1 MNNVNHKERKHSR
14 FSASGAE
21 RWHACAASVA
31 LEEQSPPGA
40 DNHWSRE
47 GTLAHEVLEALL
59 NRTALPK
66 SFDVSPEMIAH
77 CERAANKIRAL
88 KTASEGIL
96 LVEKKVFAQ
105 FIHREMFGTCDAII
119 PGGDGTLHIID
130 FKYGAGHI
138 VKPDENKQLIQYA
151 LSVAESYDWDFDFVK
166 CWILQP
172 RAGDN
177 WFKFWQVSMSDLK
190 NVWLPIWQKAVKRV
204 ESGKEKP
211 NPGSHCHWCRAK
223 NICPAMQS
231 KRAEKVA
238 ALFDKVPL
246 TE

>member
-1 MNNVNHKERKHSR
+1 MTGNHQERKHSK

-21 RWHACAASVA
+21 RWHQCPSSVA
-31 LEEQSPPGA
+31 LEEASPPSG
-40 DNHWSRE
+40 DNFFSRE

-105 FIHREMFGTCDAII
+105 FIHPEMFGTCDAII

-138 VKPDENKQLIQYA
+138 VKPENNKQLIQYA
-151 LSVAESYDWDFDFVK
+151 LSVAESYDWQFDFVK

-172 RAGDN
+172 RAGDD
-177 WFKFWQVSMSDLK
+177 WHKHWTISMTNLK
-190 NVWLPIWQKAVKRV
+190 QKWLPIWQAAVKRV
-204 ESGKEKP
+204 ESGKTKP
-211 NPGSHCHWCRAK
+211 TPGGWCHFCRAK
-223 NICPAMQS
+223 NICPAKQET
-231 KRAEKVA
+231 RAQKVA
-238 ALFDKVPL
+238 ALFEKIPL
-246 TE
+246 TD